1 MPLFIVANGVLEKD
15 GTQNE
20 TAADDVYC
28 VGLGSR
34 AKLVGDEIVACNG
47 VLHMIDTV
55 LLPFDGDDTLN
66 EEQTERLI
74 AAKEALEERYPDR
87 PTLIDPF
94 KYATEDED
102 AAAALEDAEED
113 EGEEDEEEEEE
124 EEDEEEEDD

>member
-1 MPLFIVANGVLEKD
+1 M
-15 GTQNE
+15 
-20 TAADDVYC
+20 
-28 VGLGSR
+28 
-34 AKLVGDEIVACNG
+34 
-47 VLHMIDTV
+47 
-55 LLPFDGDDTLN
+55 